1 MIAVS
6 GCTRLIHRRSAPI
19 TPPRWMPPG
28 SWPTPAC
35 DERMPGEAPPIIA
48 VRSGAANDFSLV
60 VGGCRPCRARC
71 RRGRSSAVAV
81 DYCWV
86 APSKVTTG
94 RRSWA
99 GSAATSAFSAAPSAR
114 LAPPAHPLRRSVPG
128 QPAAIARAVVSE
140 PPTPRQRHFIGLSW
154 AGPVTFRGA
163 LAETENHTVLS
174 SRESYFLRYLAR
186 LFLTTWNHADMS

>member
-1 MIAVS
+1 VIAVS

-48 VRSGAANDFSLV
+48 VRSWAANDFSLV

-99 GSAATSAFSAAPSAR
+99 GSAATSAFSAAPFGPPCSSRAPATTIRPRSAGR
-114 LAPPAHPLRRSVPG
+114 HRPRRGQRAAHPPATPFHRTLLGRPGHFPRRACGNGKPYS
-128 QPAAIARAVVSE
+128 
-140 PPTPRQRHFIGLSW
+140 TFLS
-154 AGPVTFRGA
+154 
-163 LAETENHTVLS
+163 
-174 SRESYFLRYLAR
+174 
-186 LFLTTWNHADMS
+186 